1 MSVLDAVIDDAL
13 VVTMDARRRVVR
25 GWIGVSNGVIA
36 AIGEGPA
43 PEATERIDAGGD
55 IVHPGFVSAHTHS
68 MDAAAAGSLDESVPF
83 FDWLF
88 GTYYRTVLAL
98 DPVGAAQAV
107 RALATDAARAGITTV
122 LDCWGVGDVGSRR
135 ADDAFA
141 ASAAAARASGIRWI
155 LAPMVSDRLPAQ
167 WSPSLDEAERA
178 GGFRR
183 DALVAPT
190 ETALRFAA
198 SALGFGSG
206 RLSVFA
212 CTELP
217 EMASDAL
224 LRGLGAL
231 DAAGFTT
238 HLCASDAGAAGILDG
253 DGRPERAVLRLQRL
267 GMLTPRLVGAHL
279 SATDPDD
286 RARLSAHGCG
296 GVHCA
301 ASAMYSGARRSALGE
316 LRESGIALGLGLDNR
331 SLNTPADMVAEMR
344 HALAFDRAA
353 GSGTGRVTASDLL
366 AHATIDAAG
375 VLGMS
380 DVIGSLEPGKRADLV
395 VRATPDAPGMSPAA
409 RIVLASRPD
418 DVRLVLVDGEAVFTR

>member
-1 MSVLDAVIDDAL
+1 MSVVDTVIDDAL
-13 VVTMDARRRVVR
+13 VVTMDAARRVAR
-25 GWIGVSNGVIA
+25 GWI
-36 AIGEGPA
+36 AIRDGIVDAVGEGPA
-43 PEATERIDAGGD
+43 PAARERIDARGG

-68 MDAAAAGSLDESVPF
+68 MDAAAAGSLDASVPF

-98 DPVGAAQAV
+98 TPADAAHAV
-107 RALATDAARAGITTV
+107 RSLATDAARAGITTV
-122 LDCWGVGDVGSRR
+122 LDCWGVGDVGTRR

-141 ASAAAARASGIRWI
+141 ASARAARGSGIRWV
-155 LAPMVSDRLPAQ
+155 LAPMVSDRLPVQ
-167 WSPSLDEAERA
+167 WDPWLDAAERA

-183 DALVAPT
+183 EALVAPT

-198 SALGFGSG
+198 SALDAGSG
-206 RLSVFA
+206 RVSVFA

-224 LRGLGAL
+224 LVGLGAL
-231 DAAGFTT
+231 DAPGMTT
-238 HLCASDAGAAGILDG
+238 HLCASEAGAAGIPVHA
-253 DGRPERAVLRLQRL
+253 GRPERAVARLQRL
-267 GMLTPRLVGAHL
+267 GLLGPSLVGAHL

-286 RARLSAHGCG
+286 RELLAAHGCG

-301 ASAMYSGARRSALGE
+301 ASSMYSGAHRSALGE
-316 LRESGIALGLGLDNR
+316 LRESGIVVGLGLDNR

-353 GSGTGRVTASDLL
+353 GTGAGRVTAAELL
-366 AHATIDAAG
+366 AHATIDAAR

-395 VRATPDAPGMSPAA
+395 VRAASGGPAMSPEA
-409 RIVLASRPD
+409 RIVLASRAD
-418 DVRLVLVDGEAVFTR
+418 DVRLVLVDGEAVFAR